1 MTLDGTIYKTDDAQT
16 YVAATGGGNIDITGA
31 ATFTTTNDAVAFNT
45 SGVDLANNGTTTINT
60 GTGAGD
66 VTFAA
71 ALESNGGGN
80 DDLTITSG
88 SGTVTFSNTVGA
100 ANALGALSINASSGS
115 GTITFSSTIGDAG
128 NAGTTGTTAIGN
140 DTTGTINLN
149 STLYKF
155 DGGTTTI
162 TTTSGENIELSLI
175 HI

>member
-1 MTLDGTIYKTDDAQT
+1 MGIGDSDTAGATGAVTVGNTSTGTLTLDGTIYKTDDAQT

-88 SGTVTFSNTVGA
+88 SGTVTFSNTVG
-100 ANALGALSINASSGS
+100 GGQCTWCFIN
-115 GTITFSSTIGDAG
+115 
-128 NAGTTGTTAIGN
+128 
-140 DTTGTINLN
+140 
-149 STLYKF
+149 
-155 DGGTTTI
+155 
-162 TTTSGENIELSLI
+162 
-175 HI
+175 